1 MFRKE
6 PANIELFKILYYHKK
21 QCQIKDCF
29 CALIKNHLN
38 IKKLENSL
46 KQEQYA
52 IIGEQEI
59 VNRISY
65 LFKMKRFTREI
76 EDYMILH
83 CQYIFSIRNREYYA
97 LYLCSMYLNCNLK
110 LRNSTKYFLYE
121 IKKEILFRIQ
131 SETNITKG
139 DFFIPNTVNV
149 EKNLYHQIK
158 DMKKFTRFAMF
169 SDVIKYL
176 IKESFIHLENVLSFR
191 KIITKSK
198 IGKMNQKSFH
208 NFLKMCHKIKIND
221 EYIKTTILNYTKTRD
236 QDDRIKNNE
245 INYIISNYYHLIH
258 IVPIPIF
265 YSLYHYNNKMQHYFF
280 YSMMK
285 KSISKFR
292 LFF

>member
-59 VNRISY
+59 VNRINY

-110 LRNSTKYFLYE
+110 IRPITKYFLYE
-121 IKKEILFRIQ
+121 FKKEILDRIQ
-131 SETNITKG
+131 SNKNIMKEY
-139 DFFIPNTVNV
+139 FLVSNY
-149 EKNLYHQIK
+149 KNIDKYVYYYIQQ
-158 DMKKFTRFAMF
+158 MKKFFHFFIF
-169 SDVIKYL
+169 S
-176 IKESFIHLENVLSFR
+176 
-191 KIITKSK
+191 
-198 IGKMNQKSFH
+198 
-208 NFLKMCHKIKIND
+208 
-221 EYIKTTILNYTKTRD
+221 
-236 QDDRIKNNE
+236 NN
-245 INYIISNYYHLIH
+245 I
-258 IVPIPIF
+258 
-265 YSLYHYNNKMQHYFF
+265 
-280 YSMMK
+280 
-285 KSISKFR
+285 
-292 LFF
+292 

>member
-1 MFRKE
+1 MKLSLNLFKVEEKNRYPSEIYLFFKLFYSYRKD
-6 PANIELFKILYYHKK
+6 PSNIGLYKILYFHQEK
-21 QCQIKDCF
+21 CQLKECF
-29 CALIKNHLN
+29 CHLIEKNLN
-38 IKKLENSL
+38 L
-46 KQEQYA
+46 KQFQNTLKIEQYA

-59 VNRISY
+59 VNRINY
-65 LFKMKRFTREI
+65 LFKMKRFNKELENYI
-76 EDYMILH
+76 ILH

-110 LRNSTKYFLYE
+110 LSNSTKYFLYE

-131 SETNITKG
+131 SETSITKG
-139 DFFIPNTVNV
+139 DFFIPNSENI

-208 NFLKMCHKIKIND
+208 NFLKM
-221 EYIKTTILNYTKTRD
+221 
-236 QDDRIKNNE
+236 
-245 INYIISNYYHLIH
+245 
-258 IVPIPIF
+258 
-265 YSLYHYNNKMQHYFF
+265 
-280 YSMMK
+280 
-285 KSISKFR
+285 
-292 LFF
+292 